1 MQSIDSL
8 RELNSKL
15 VAEIAELRKE
25 NAKLKQIIEENTERD
40 VRVEELEQ
48 KNTELEARLA
58 ILEQGEKG
66 ISTEDVS
73 QSPVNSNDTPKQIVQ
88 QCDDTPVSDITDN
101 TLNSNDTH
109 EKSNTSNSDIY
120 QDSVIPIYPTETI
133 SFASQ
138 SDLRRLDEKEENEF
152 LDSMYKEQVSKEI
165 IQSIREKK
173 LRDQNSD
180 LSLVNQTIS
189 SAESEKT
196 VTSTSYESK
205 TVTKCHDQ
213 NNALDNTT
221 SEILESDNQIIE
233 GLIQEI
239 TYGHEQRIVS
249 EINPLSSI
257 NGNNDEVNVSGIQD
271 IVPGSVQSLSDLFD
285 KAIKSA
291 DGEIKDKTA
300 RSKIYKEMK
309 PFLPNITDANLHK
322 KTERARKILKLF
334 GGRGVGIDKIEYITY
349 STSTISGLK
358 NTQIQHIIYEVTL
371 KTVPKCH
378 DQINVE
384 EDLPEDKKTSS
395 KKQINRKNNHANF
408 IKKTL
413 EQFPDL
419 YYECS
424 SENFDYYGITSETL
438 CPLCKLD
445 HEGEEGIEDKIRSKL
460 YKRYKNETGLDP
472 WIKSESLQISEA
484 SIAKKNVN
492 NYIPQNNSLETQI
505 RIPWINVQP
514 TSSKL
519 RSPISILPK
528 DPEEKQKHVIK
539 MVLERFPYLTLKH
552 SFKKS
557 DNFVFNSFISCPIC
571 NKNYKKENI
580 RNFIEG
586 IWGSSEYCGK
596 KAYRLYCYTNKYQ
609 NSIHIV
615 SIKA

>member
-196 VTSTSYESK
+196 VTSTSCESK

-257 NGNNDEVNVSGIQD
+257 NGNNGEVNVSGIQD

-285 KAIKSA
+285 KAIKSGQKQILCWYYYSLEFENKVKNLTA

-309 PFLPNITDANLHK
+309 PFLPNITDANLRK

-349 STSTISGLK
+349 SASTISGLK
-358 NTQIQHIIYEVTL
+358 NTQIQHIIYEVTS
-371 KTVPKCH
+371 KTVTKCH

-395 KKQINRKNNHANF
+395 KKQINH
-408 IKKTL
+408 
-413 EQFPDL
+413 
-419 YYECS
+419 
-424 SENFDYYGITSETL
+424 
-438 CPLCKLD
+438 

-484 SIAKKNVN
+484 SIAKRDVN

-505 RIPWINVQP
+505 RIPRINVQP

-539 MVLERFPYLTLKH
+539 M
-552 SFKKS
+552 
-557 DNFVFNSFISCPIC
+557 
-571 NKNYKKENI
+571 
-580 RNFIEG
+580 G
-586 IWGSSEYCGK
+586 IWGSGEYCGE
-596 KAYRLYCYTNKYQ
+596 KAYHTEYLASQTQDTIFPR
-609 NSIHIV
+609 SHE
-615 SIKA
+615 